1 MCLHLDA
8 VMCWVHA
15 NREMDFF
22 DVKST
27 VGHLQSRG
35 MRHGSRMSPKH
46 TLCGHGAHAVCLG
59 RFWKGAHALR
69 PTSSVRFEQK
79 SLCSF
84 FSTTT
89 LVLGRLN
96 ALDVNFTSPR
106 HSPPCSSLSGG
117 LDARTA
123 PRGLLHLVMGEP
135 IAPWPPACTCKKLAR
150 HPTVHAP
157 AARSE
162 IAAFALVAE
171 AKDEAATAF
180 YRHHGLIA
188 LADSSLT
195 LFLPLATARHSWD
208 SSPLAI

>member
-69 PTSSVRFEQK
+69 PTTSVRFEQK
-79 SLCSF
+79 SLYSF

-89 LVLGRLN
+89 LILGRLN

-135 IAPWPPACTCKKLAR
+135 IAPRASCLHLQEASAPSDRAR
-150 HPTVHAP
+150 PCGTFGNCRVRP
-157 AARSE
+157 GGR
-162 IAAFALVAE
+162 
-171 AKDEAATAF
+171 
-180 YRHHGLIA
+180 GQG
-188 LADSSLT
+188 
-195 LFLPLATARHSWD
+195 
-208 SSPLAI
+208 